1 MRKESTSSIPPS
13 QPTETTNSTL
23 GLVQKYFTT
32 KCCDSDQ
39 RSFKAAVSAGDLEN
53 IFKTFTSFI
62 TLKLDVKLMFDSAIV
77 GIVTEEVKKPENDL
91 FFCRTNLK
99 DKVSTAKLPSLVSG
113 KVLKKKVKFEI
124 YERKVCSALTDD
136 EKANA
141 RNQLQNE
148 VQERIDST
156 VPGFGPGFDTHV
168 KYYIDKFGDD
178 L

>member
-1 MRKESTSSIPPS
+1 MIYS
-13 QPTETTNSTL
+13 
-23 GLVQKYFTT
+23 
-32 KCCDSDQ
+32 
-39 RSFKAAVSAGDLEN
+39 
-53 IFKTFTSFI
+53 
-62 TLKLDVKLMFDSAIV
+62 
-77 GIVTEEVKKPENDL
+77 
-91 FFCRTNLK
+91 FCRTNLK

-168 KYYIDKFGDD
+168 KYYIDKFGDE
-178 L
+178 LQLKMWKQSQEMKRTKVLKIMERTEKIKEKTRRRNKNC